1 MSIVNKLKTIVGE
14 DYVLAGDDIGK
25 YATDWLG
32 QYASTPLAV
41 VRPLSTQEVSDVVK
55 LANVEN
61 VPIVPMSGNTG
72 LAGGGYAEGA
82 IIVSIERMNKI
93 RDIRPEAKVAIV
105 EAGVILANVHTAADE
120 HDMIFPLMFGAR
132 GSAMIGGVLSTN
144 AGGSNV
150 LRYGNTRDL
159 VLGVEVVLP
168 TGEVMDIMSELH
180 KDNSGYNLKHLVIGA
195 EGTLGIIT
203 GAVLKLQPKPKAV
216 ATAMLACS
224 SLPDALKVLNTL
236 QQETGNCVEAF
247 EYMPANYIESHLEIY
262 PDARAPFDC
271 RYDVNIMIEVASTIK
286 SMADTDAEGKMR
298 WMSLLED
305 ILGDFLEQG
314 IILDAVVAQNE
325 AQRMEMWARREAAAE
340 ISLRRRPLV
349 NNDIALPLDKVA
361 VFLDIAEERVR
372 KVCPTATFLEV
383 AHLGDGNI
391 HYVVWPN
398 SNDSAYIDT
407 IMETVEDIVL
417 ELGGSFSAEH
427 GIGRSKLP
435 SMRRRKNPVAVSMM
449 RQIKQAIDPKNIMN
463 PGKVIPEA

>member
-1 MSIVNKLKTIVGE
+1 MSIVDKLKTIVGV
-14 DYVLAGDDIGK
+14 DYVLTGEDVEK

-41 VRPLSTQEVSDVVK
+41 VRPSSTQEVSDVVK
-55 LANVEN
+55 LANAEN

-105 EAGVILANVHTAADE
+105 EAGVILANMHSAADE

-168 TGEVMDIMSELH
+168 TGEIMDIMSELH

-203 GAVLKLQPKPKAV
+203 AAVLKLQAKPKAV

-262 PDARAPFDC
+262 PDARAPFDD

-361 VFLDIAEERVR
+361 VFLGIAEKRVR
-372 KVCPTATFLEV
+372 KICPTATFLEV

-398 SNDSAYIDT
+398 SDDTAYIDA

-435 SMRRRKNPVAVSMM
+435 SMRRRKNPVAMSMM